1 MNPQDCAWCELVC
14 RSIHCPMMP
23 ITSATVLA
31 IAALA
36 PLSSAFQLGVQR
48 PALRMPHISM
58 QINQDGKAIDL
69 NDETVFPKN
78 AEGKVLIT
86 LASLDERALFDLE
99 GALAERN
106 RERILEGKPKYE
118 NIQEMIDAYI
128 EFEGPGTKENLT
140 PQECEDATIR
150 YLSRK
155 ALMMEGG
162 AEWND
167 PRKDCRSSP

>member
-1 MNPQDCAWCELVC
+1 
-14 RSIHCPMMP
+14 
-23 ITSATVLA
+23 
-31 IAALA
+31 
-36 PLSSAFQLGVQR
+36 
-48 PALRMPHISM
+48 MPHISM

-118 NIQEMIDAYI
+118 NIQEMKDFLPDSLKPHLDAI
-128 EFEGPGTKENLT
+128 ENA
-140 PQECEDATIR
+140 Q
-150 YLSRK
+150 
-155 ALMMEGG
+155 
-162 AEWND
+162 WNTFN
-167 PRKDCRSSP
+167 

>member
-1 MNPQDCAWCELVC
+1 
-14 RSIHCPMMP
+14 MMP

-128 EFEGPGTKENLT
+128 EFEGPSREGEFDSSGVRGCDDSLLVPQGTH
-140 PQECEDATIR
+140 D
-150 YLSRK
+150 
-155 ALMMEGG
+155 GG
-162 AEWND
+162 
-167 PRKDCRSSP
+167 RCRVERPT